1 MKIIYALHR
10 DRNGG
15 KYVHYNE
22 DFCKKSSGGSHEIR
36 YILRIFSKAGLS
48 KDLYSKVYKTCR
60 LRISEGNTRSAVLC
74 RSGVTFVDKMDEF
87 FSESSICRHNVWS
100 KLRIFCKAMNFEFMQ
115 LFPCFCDNTFIVL
128 AFKIALIL
136 TIYGQVGEIWFLL
149 LAVTLR
155 HFIRLRWRFHYTY
168 SFCVAKMSVMF
179 WTLLCKFL
187 MLLLKIGV
195 ILSRNIKNTFTMVK
209 I

>member
-60 LRISEGNTRSAVLC
+60 IRISEGNTRSAVLC
-74 RSGVTFVDKMDEF
+74 RSGVTFVDKMDQF
-87 FSESSICRHNVWS
+87 FRRAQSVDITSDLSSEYSVKRCVELSPFSYQPS
-100 KLRIFCKAMNFEFMQ
+100 K
-115 LFPCFCDNTFIVL
+115 
-128 AFKIALIL
+128 
-136 TIYGQVGEIWFLL
+136 
-149 LAVTLR
+149 
-155 HFIRLRWRFHYTY
+155 RLSKDMSLE
-168 SFCVAKMSVMF
+168 SFDVDEPQ
-179 WTLLCKFL
+179 
-187 MLLLKIGV
+187 
-195 ILSRNIKNTFTMVK
+195 
-209 I
+209 